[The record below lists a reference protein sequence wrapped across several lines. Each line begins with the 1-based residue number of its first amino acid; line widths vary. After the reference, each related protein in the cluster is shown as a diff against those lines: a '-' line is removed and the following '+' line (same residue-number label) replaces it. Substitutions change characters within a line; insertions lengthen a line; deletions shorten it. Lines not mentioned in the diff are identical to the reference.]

1 MATPSAVCPG
11 SEGAVLKIC
20 KGNLICACPY
30 ANQSDVIILGK
41 YVSPERARE
50 VFENIHNAYAP
61 VGIIT
66 TNLTEEQTKAFIGSV
81 NLHAQ
86 VIQMDEPN
94 TGITTYNEVVYY
106 MPEE

>member
-1 MATPSAVCPG
+1 MRIVSQNRNLSVDFGNCEIWTQSNVIYRRIGNNSEVLGAYAT
-11 SEGAVLKIC
+11 
-20 KGNLICACPY
+20 
-30 ANQSDVIILGK
+30 
-41 YVSPERARE
+41 PERARE
-50 VFENIHNAYAP
+50 VFEDIHNAYAQ